1 MKLFLQAACL
11 LAVASVNAATVV
23 NQTASAGSNALTT
36 QLQTIYSP
44 TSSPEWRL
52 NSLVYSGLATA
63 SWQGSALTQNDLH
76 ASDFTVT
83 FWRDWNATS
92 RVGDVVTAS
101 SVGTLTNQGSGGGA
115 SQRFALTF
123 DLSSANIVYQ
133 SGFSNPIHFSIQTS
147 LPSVWSVGGNLT
159 SNSNLTGWTQDDS
172 MKKTMTMT
180 ASAIPE
186 PSTYG
191 LALGALALCAVGIRR
206 RRKVAA

>member
-11 LAVASVNAATVV
+11 LTVASVNAATVV
-23 NQTASAGSNALTT
+23 NQTASAGSNALTS
-36 QLQTIYSP
+36 QLQTFYASTTSP
-44 TSSPEWRL
+44 SWRL
-52 NSLVYSGLATA
+52 ESLVYSGLATA
-63 SWQGSALTQNDLH
+63 SWQGPALTQNDLN

-83 FWRDWNATS
+83 FWSDWNATS

-101 SVGTLTNQGSGGGA
+101 SVGTLTTQGSGFGT

-133 SGFSNPIHFSIQTS
+133 SGVFTPIHFSIQTS
-147 LPSVWSVGGNLT
+147 LPSLWSVGGNLT
-159 SNSNLTGWTQDDS
+159 SNANASGWIQDDS
-172 MKKTMTMT
+172 MKKTMVLT
-180 ASAIPE
+180 ATAIPE

-191 LALGALALCAVGIRR
+191 LVLGGLALCVAGIRR

>member
-11 LAVASVNAATVV
+11 LAVASVNAAPTVV
-23 NQTASAGSNALTT
+23 NQTASAGSNAGTG
-36 QLQTIYSP
+36 QLQTFYSP
-44 TSSPEWRL
+44 TTSPAWHIE
-52 NSLVYSGLATA
+52 SLVYSGLATA
-63 SWQGSALTQNDLH
+63 SWQGPALTQADLH

-83 FWRDWNATS
+83 FWSDWNATS

-101 SVGTLTNQGSGGGA
+101 SVGSFTRYIGSDA
-115 SQRFALTF
+115 LRFSLTF

-147 LPSVWSVGGNLT
+147 LSSLWSVGGNLT